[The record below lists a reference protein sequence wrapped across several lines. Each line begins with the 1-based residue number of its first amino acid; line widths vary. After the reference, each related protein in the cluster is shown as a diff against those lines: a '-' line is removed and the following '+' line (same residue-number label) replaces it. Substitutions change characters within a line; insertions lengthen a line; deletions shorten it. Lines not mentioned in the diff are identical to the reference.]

1 MPMVYKIKIKGE
13 LDKTW
18 SLWLGNVDIRTEQTE
33 DNGVITTLTVELIDQ
48 SALFGILDHIRDLNL
63 LLVSVNQ
70 LGEDQ
75 ETGIRGGSAI
85 RGG

>member
-1 MPMVYKIKIKGE
+1 MVYKIKIKGE